1 MDSMTT
7 MTTVKNN
14 DDTIIETSEY
24 RKHNDT
30 IWMTAVIIIATII
43 ALIAGFVISMP
54 YLSGWFHGIIT
65 SLEAFGG
72 YIMMN
77 AWNIVFFIFGLL
89 MPIPLI
95 LHMIAV
101 ILRKND
107 NTVNK
112 FLLMIQMILIAMLL
126 VIIAL
131 LHGFNV
137 DFFISGM
144 IPTAVLM
151 CFIMPLRFEGI

>member
-14 DDTIIETSEY
+14 NDPIIETSEY

-30 IWMTAVIIIATII
+30 IWMTVVTIIAIII
-43 ALIAGFVISMP
+43 ALIAGFIIIMP
-54 YLSGWFHGIIT
+54 YLNGWFHGIIT
-65 SLEAFGG
+65 SLEAFGSW
-72 YIMMN
+72 IRRN
-77 AWNIVFFIFGLL
+77 AWNIVFSIFGLI
-89 MPIPLI
+89 MPVPFV

-101 ILRKND
+101 AVVDREML
-107 NTVNK
+107 NTVNR
-112 FLLMIQMILIAMLL
+112 FLRMIKMILIAMLL

-131 LHGFNV
+131 HGFNV
-137 DFFISGM
+137 NSFIVGM

-151 CFIMPLRFEGI
+151 CLAYVIIS